1 MLWLQWLFHIDLDN
15 RTTISETFRNLQDD
29 NKNLGEVLAGGE
41 EHEKK
46 SSFSFS
52 KSSLANAFPAIW
64 TLQISKSFATN
75 GGISGLKEESNKYSR
90 ERQSHKEFIEIWEN
104 VSLRIISNN

>member
-41 EHEKK
+41 EHEK
-46 SSFSFS
+46 
-52 KSSLANAFPAIW
+52 SLANAFPAIW

-75 GGISGLKEESNKYSR
+75 GGISGLKEESNKYSG

-104 VSLRIISNN
+104 VSLRIISKD